1 MRRHAQASHWMKMKM
16 MTAAV
21 MSQNLGVGGGASEGL
36 EEAGFAV
43 EVASGAEPGEEAGE
57 ELRVEPEEKG
67 GKVESKMI

>member
-1 MRRHAQASHWMKMKM
+1 MKMKM
-16 MTAAV
+16 MTAV
-21 MSQNLGVGGGASEGL
+21 MSQNLRETGVGGGASEGL

>member
-1 MRRHAQASHWMKMKM
+1 M
-16 MTAAV
+16 
-21 MSQNLGVGGGASEGL
+21 NLGVGGGASEGL